1 MISHDLM
8 QATFVSC
15 YGKKPKE
22 LEKFILVCQKKI
34 IEIIGTS
41 FLSYELEQVHGTI
54 IGLEGY
60 RVADKIKNANFET
73 NLSQTRLVDPAVFL
87 EFIRQTDINTINI
100 KIGGY
105 SPEFKEFTSRGQLPY
120 KRSFSIQN
128 NIVTLMGWPTAAANG
143 CRLLDE
149 YRRSFNK
156 VNVLHKWHQTPDEV
170 DDDFYLVLGR
180 IKQIKEEKKEYL
192 VEVMQHYLSTQ
203 IATHV
208 ALERNC
214 LSVVG
219 YIDPQLPICSS
230 CALSVI
236 DQRLTPGYFL
246 DLYSE

>member
-1 MISHDLM
+1 MISQDLM
-8 QATFVSC
+8 QATLVSF
-15 YGKKPKE
+15 YGNKPKE
-22 LEKFILVCQKKI
+22 LEKFILACQKRI

-41 FLSYELEQVHGTI
+41 FLPYELEQVHGTI

-60 RVADKIKNANFET
+60 RFADKIQNASFET
-73 NLSQTRLVDPAVFL
+73 NLSQRRMVDPAVFL
-87 EFIRQTDINTINI
+87 EFIRQADIDTINI

-105 SPEFKEFTSRGQLPY
+105 SPEFKEFTSRDQLPY

-128 NIVTLMGWPTAAANG
+128 NIVTLMGWPTVVPDG
-143 CRLLDE
+143 CRLLDK

-156 VNVLHKWHQTPDEV
+156 VNVLHKWHRTLDEV

-180 IKQIKEEKKEYL
+180 VKQIKEEEKECL
-192 VEVMQHYLSTQ
+192 VEMMQLYLSTQ
-203 IATHV
+203 VTVNV

-219 YIDPQLPICSS
+219 YIDPQLPISSS
-230 CALSVI
+230 CALSII
-236 DQRLTPGYFL
+236 DKRLTPSYLL